1 LAKKLEFR
9 RLPAAPS
16 PNELLIRAFRRA
28 SRAADAMRARGKP
41 IEIAKRREAERI
53 RVMSQTIRETL
64 TKLVTATPSLSNLPP
79 FYKELVAALVN
90 VDDVRKSLGAIDGT
104 ARIIRRLEREHIR
117 RLRAV
122 SSLDGP
128 SAIRRQAYGRI
139 SSTVR
144 RASDHL
150 AILRDAE
157 GKLADFPS
165 IFIEMSTIVIAGYP
179 NVGKTMLLRRLTGSE
194 PKIAPYPFTTKGL
207 NLGYFERGYKRYQI
221 IDTPGL
227 LDRPLEERN
236 PVERQAIAALRH
248 LADVVVFMLDPSGT
262 YGYDFERQ
270 LHLLEDIRKTFS
282 NVIVVINKTDLLD
295 EQRVRE
301 VQELCKDAIFI
312 AAATGQGV
320 PELEKII
327 RSIKACAPARALQH

>member
-1 LAKKLEFR
+1 
-9 RLPAAPS
+9 
-16 PNELLIRAFRRA
+16 
-28 SRAADAMRARGKP
+28 MRARGKP
-41 IEIAKRREAERI
+41 IEIVKQREVERI
-53 RVMSQTIRETL
+53 RVMSQTIRKTL
-64 TKLVTATPSLSNLPP
+64 RKLVTATPSLSNLPP

-104 ARIIRRLEREHIR
+104 AKVIRRLEREHIR

-122 SSLDGP
+122 RSLGGT

-139 SSTVR
+139 SSTVK

-150 AILRDAE
+150 AILREAE
-157 GKLADFPS
+157 GKLADLPS
-165 IFIEMSTIVIAGYP
+165 VFIEMPTIVIAGYP

-194 PKIAPYPFTTKGL
+194 PKIASYPFTTTGV

-262 YGYDFERQ
+262 CGYDFVRQ

-295 EQRVRE
+295 EQRVQE
-301 VQELCKDAIFI
+301 VQELCKEAIFI
-312 AAATGQGV
+312 SAATGQGV
-320 PELEKII
+320 PELEKIKI
-327 RSIKACAPARALQH
+327 

>member
-1 LAKKLEFR
+1 V
-9 RLPAAPS
+9 
-16 PNELLIRAFRRA
+16 RAG
-28 SRAADAMRARGKP
+28 GKP
-41 IEIAKRREAERI
+41 IEVARRREAERV

-90 VDDVRKSLGAIDGT
+90 VDDVRKSLGAIDAT

-117 RLRAV
+117 RLRTVNSLGGASAV
-122 SSLDGP
+122 
-128 SAIRRQAYGRI
+128 RRQAYGRI

-150 AILRDAE
+150 AVLREAGE
-157 GKLADFPS
+157 KLANLPS
-165 IFIEMSTIVIAGYP
+165 VFIEMPTIVIAGYP
-179 NVGKTMLLRRLTGSE
+179 NVGKTMLLWRLTGSE
-194 PKIAPYPFTTKGL
+194 PKIASYPFTTTGL
-207 NLGYFERGYKRYQI
+207 NLGYFERGYKHYQI

-236 PVERQAIAALRH
+236 LVERQAIAALRH

-262 YGYDFERQ
+262 CGYDFERQ
-270 LHLLEDIRKTFS
+270 LHLLEDVRKTFS

-312 AAATGQGV
+312 SAATGQAV

-327 RSIKACAPARALQH
+327 RSSELPRHKGRGFLLR

>member
-1 LAKKLEFR
+1 LTTKLEFR
-9 RLPAAPS
+9 RLPSAPS
-16 PNELLIRAFRRA
+16 PDELLTRAFRRA
-28 SRAADAMRARGKP
+28 SGAADAMRTRGEP
-41 IEIAKRREAERI
+41 IEIAKRREVERI
-53 RVMSQTIRETL
+53 RVMSQTIREIL

-104 ARIIRRLEREHIR
+104 AKIIRRLEREHIR

-122 SSLDGP
+122 NSLGGT

-150 AILRDAE
+150 AILREAE
-157 GKLADFPS
+157 GKLADLPS
-165 IFIEMSTIVIAGYP
+165 VFIEMPTIVIAGYP
-179 NVGKTMLLRRLTGSE
+179 NVGKTMLLWRLTGSE

-248 LADVVVFMLDPSGT
+248 LADAVVFMLDPSGT
-262 YGYDFERQ
+262 CGYDFERQ
-270 LHLLEDIRKTFS
+270 LHLLEDVRKTFS

-312 AAATGQGV
+312 SSATGQGV

-327 RSIKACAPARALQH
+327 RSIKSKLTGKTV

>member
-1 LAKKLEFR
+1 MAKKLEFR

-16 PNELLIRAFRRA
+16 PDELLTRAFRRA
-28 SRAADAMRARGKP
+28 SRAADALRAKRKP
-41 IEIAKRREAERI
+41 ITIAKLREAERI
-53 RVMSQTIRETL
+53 RVMSQTIRKTL

-104 ARIIRRLEREHIR
+104 AKIIRRLEREHIR

-122 SSLDGP
+122 SSLDGT

-150 AILRDAE
+150 AILREAE
-157 GKLADFPS
+157 GKLADIPS
-165 IFIEMSTIVIAGYP
+165 VFIEMSTIVIAGYP

-262 YGYDFERQ
+262 CGYDFERQ

-312 AAATGQGV
+312 SAATGQGI
-320 PELEKII
+320 PELEKIKI
-327 RSIKACAPARALQH
+327 

>member
-1 LAKKLEFR
+1 
-9 RLPAAPS
+9 
-16 PNELLIRAFRRA
+16 
-28 SRAADAMRARGKP
+28 
-41 IEIAKRREAERI
+41 
-53 RVMSQTIRETL
+53 MSQTVRETL

-104 ARIIRRLEREHIR
+104 AKIIRRLEREHIR

-122 SSLDGP
+122 NSLGGT

-150 AILRDAE
+150 AILREAE
-157 GKLADFPS
+157 EKLADLPS
-165 IFIEMSTIVIAGYP
+165 VFIEMSTMVIAGYP

-248 LADVVVFMLDPSGT
+248 LADVVVFMMDPSGT
-262 YGYDFERQ
+262 CGYDFERQ
-270 LHLLEDIRKTFS
+270 LHLLEDIQKTFS

-301 VQELCKDAIFI
+301 VQELCKEAIFI
-312 AAATGQGV
+312 SAATGQGV
-320 PELEKII
+320 PELEKIKI
-327 RSIKACAPARALQH
+327 

>member
-1 LAKKLEFR
+1 
-9 RLPAAPS
+9 
-16 PNELLIRAFRRA
+16 
-28 SRAADAMRARGKP
+28 
-41 IEIAKRREAERI
+41 
-53 RVMSQTIRETL
+53 MSQTIRETF

-104 ARIIRRLEREHIR
+104 TKIVRRLEREHIR

-122 SSLDGP
+122 RSPGGT

-139 SSTVR
+139 SSIVR

-150 AILRDAE
+150 AILREAE
-157 GKLADFPS
+157 GKLADLPS
-165 IFIEMSTIVIAGYP
+165 VFIEMPTIVIAGYP
-179 NVGKTMLLRRLTGSE
+179 NVGKTMLLWRLTGSE
-194 PKIAPYPFTTKGL
+194 PKIASYPFTTTGL

-236 PVERQAIAALRH
+236 TVERKAIAALRH
-248 LADVVVFMLDPSGT
+248 LADVVIFMLDPSGT
-262 YGYDFERQ
+262 CGYDFERQ
-270 LHLLEDIRKTFS
+270 LHLLEDVRKTFS
-282 NVIVVINKTDLLD
+282 NVVVVINKTDLLD

-312 AAATGQGV
+312 SAATGQGV
-320 PELEKII
+320 SELEKIEI
-327 RSIKACAPARALQH
+327 

>member
-1 LAKKLEFR
+1 M
-9 RLPAAPS
+9 AAGA
-16 PNELLIRAFRRA
+16 L
-28 SRAADAMRARGKP
+28 RARGKP

-104 ARIIRRLEREHIR
+104 AKIIRKLEREHIR

-122 SSLDGP
+122 SSLGET

-150 AILRDAE
+150 AILREAE
-157 GKLADFPS
+157 GKLADLPS
-165 IFIEMSTIVIAGYP
+165 VFTEMPTIVIAGYP

-194 PKIAPYPFTTKGL
+194 PKIAPYPFTTTGL

-262 YGYDFERQ
+262 CGYEFERQ

-301 VQELCKDAIFI
+301 VQELCKGAIFI
-312 AAATGQGV
+312 SAATGQGV
-320 PELEKII
+320 IELEKIKI
-327 RSIKACAPARALQH
+327 

>member
-1 LAKKLEFR
+1 
-9 RLPAAPS
+9 
-16 PNELLIRAFRRA
+16 
-28 SRAADAMRARGKP
+28 MRARGKP
-41 IEIAKRREAERI
+41 IIVKQREAERI
-53 RVMSQTIRETL
+53 RVMSQTIRKTL
-64 TKLVTATPSLSNLPP
+64 RKLVTATPSLSNLPP

-104 ARIIRRLEREHIR
+104 AKVIRRLEREHIR

-122 SSLDGP
+122 RSLGGT

-139 SSTVR
+139 SSTVK

-150 AILRDAE
+150 AILREAE
-157 GKLADFPS
+157 GKLADLPS
-165 IFIEMSTIVIAGYP
+165 VFIEMPTIVIAGYP

-262 YGYDFERQ
+262 CGYDFVRQ

-295 EQRVRE
+295 EQRVQE
-301 VQELCKDAIFI
+301 VQELCKEAIFI
-312 AAATGQGV
+312 SAATGQGV
-320 PELEKII
+320 PELEKIKI
-327 RSIKACAPARALQH
+327 

>member
-1 LAKKLEFR
+1 
-9 RLPAAPS
+9 
-16 PNELLIRAFRRA
+16 
-28 SRAADAMRARGKP
+28 MRARGKP
-41 IEIAKRREAERI
+41 IEIVKQREVERI
-53 RVMSQTIRETL
+53 RVMSQTIRKTL
-64 TKLVTATPSLSNLPP
+64 RKLVTATPSLSNLPP

-104 ARIIRRLEREHIR
+104 AKVIRRLEREHIR

-122 SSLDGP
+122 RSLGGT

-139 SSTVR
+139 SSTVK

-150 AILRDAE
+150 AILREAE
-157 GKLADFPS
+157 GKLADLPS
-165 IFIEMSTIVIAGYP
+165 VFIEMPTIVIAGYP

-194 PKIAPYPFTTKGL
+194 PKIASYPFTTTGV

-248 LADVVVFMLDPSGT
+248 LADIVVFMLDPSGT
-262 YGYDFERQ
+262 CGYDFVRQ

-301 VQELCKDAIFI
+301 VQELCKEAIFI
-312 AAATGQGV
+312 SAATGQGV
-320 PELEKII
+320 PELEKIKI
-327 RSIKACAPARALQH
+327 

>member
-1 LAKKLEFR
+1 
-9 RLPAAPS
+9 
-16 PNELLIRAFRRA
+16 
-28 SRAADAMRARGKP
+28 
-41 IEIAKRREAERI
+41 
-53 RVMSQTIRETL
+53 MSQTIRETL

-104 ARIIRRLEREHIR
+104 TKIIRRLEREHIR

-122 SSLDGP
+122 SSLGGTP
-128 SAIRRQAYGRI
+128 AIRRQAYGRI

-150 AILRDAE
+150 AILREAE
-157 GKLADFPS
+157 GKLADLPS
-165 IFIEMSTIVIAGYP
+165 VFIEMPTIVIAGYP

-194 PKIAPYPFTTKGL
+194 PKIAPYPFTTTGL
-207 NLGYFERGYKRYQI
+207 NLGYFERGYKRYQV

-236 PVERQAIAALRH
+236 TVERQAIAALRH
-248 LADVVVFMLDPSGT
+248 LADVVIFMLDPSGT
-262 YGYDFERQ
+262 CGYDFERQ
-270 LHLLEDIRKTFS
+270 LHLLEDVRKTFS

-295 EQRVRE
+295 EERVRD

-312 AAATGQGV
+312 SAATGQGV
-320 PELEKII
+320 PELEKIKI
-327 RSIKACAPARALQH
+327 

>member
-16 PNELLIRAFRRA
+16 PDELLTRAFRRA
-28 SRAADAMRARGKP
+28 SGAADALRARGKP

-104 ARIIRRLEREHIR
+104 TKIIRRLEREHIR

-122 SSLDGP
+122 NSLGGA

-150 AILRDAE
+150 AILREAGE
-157 GKLADFPS
+157 KLADLPS
-165 IFIEMSTIVIAGYP
+165 VFIEMPTIVIAGYP
-179 NVGKTMLLRRLTGSE
+179 NVGKTMLLWRLTGSE
-194 PKIAPYPFTTKGL
+194 PKIASYPFTTTGL

-236 PVERQAIAALRH
+236 PVERKAIAALRH

-262 YGYDFERQ
+262 CGYDFERQ
-270 LHLLEDIRKTFS
+270 LHLLEDVRKTFS

-312 AAATGQGV
+312 SAATGQAV

-327 RSIKACAPARALQH
+327 RSIKSKLTGKTV

>member
-1 LAKKLEFR
+1 MTTKLEFR

-16 PNELLIRAFRRA
+16 PDELLTRAFRRA
-28 SRAADAMRARGKP
+28 SEAADALRARGKP

-53 RVMSQTIRETL
+53 RVVSQTIRKTL

-104 ARIIRRLEREHIR
+104 TKIIRRLEREHIR
-117 RLRAV
+117 KLRAV
-122 SSLDGP
+122 NSLGGA

-150 AILRDAE
+150 AILREAE
-157 GKLADFPS
+157 GKLADLPS
-165 IFIEMSTIVIAGYP
+165 VFIEMPTIVIAGYP

-194 PKIAPYPFTTKGL
+194 PKIASYPFTTTGL
-207 NLGYFERGYKRYQI
+207 NLGYFERGYKRYQV

-236 PVERQAIAALRH
+236 TIERQAIAALRH

-262 YGYDFERQ
+262 CGYDFERQ
-270 LHLLEDIRKTFS
+270 LHLLEDVRKTFS
-282 NVIVVINKTDLLD
+282 NVMVVINKTDLLD

-312 AAATGQGV
+312 SAATGQGV
-320 PELEKII
+320 PELEKIKI
-327 RSIKACAPARALQH
+327 

>member
-1 LAKKLEFR
+1 M
-9 RLPAAPS
+9 
-16 PNELLIRAFRRA
+16 
-28 SRAADAMRARGKP
+28 AADALRARGEP

-53 RVMSQTIRETL
+53 MVMSQTIRETL

-104 ARIIRRLEREHIR
+104 AKIIRRLEREHIR

-122 SSLDGP
+122 SSLGET

-150 AILRDAE
+150 AILREAE
-157 GKLADFPS
+157 GKLADLPS
-165 IFIEMSTIVIAGYP
+165 VFIEMSTIVIAGYP

-262 YGYDFERQ
+262 CGYDFERQ

-295 EQRVRE
+295 ERRVRE
-301 VQELCKDAIFI
+301 VQELCKGAIFI
-312 AAATGQGV
+312 SAATGQGV
-320 PELEKII
+320 PELEKIKI
-327 RSIKACAPARALQH
+327 

>member
-1 LAKKLEFR
+1 
-9 RLPAAPS
+9 
-16 PNELLIRAFRRA
+16 
-28 SRAADAMRARGKP
+28 
-41 IEIAKRREAERI
+41 
-53 RVMSQTIRETL
+53 MSQTIRETL
-64 TKLVTATPSLSNLPP
+64 TTLVTATPSLSNLPP

-104 ARIIRRLEREHIR
+104 AKIIRRLEREHIR
-117 RLRAV
+117 KLRAV
-122 SSLDGP
+122 NSLGGT

-150 AILRDAE
+150 ALLREAE
-157 GKLADFPS
+157 GKLADLPS
-165 IFIEMSTIVIAGYP
+165 VFIEMPTIVIAGYP

-194 PKIAPYPFTTKGL
+194 PKIASYPFTTTGL
-207 NLGYFERGYKRYQI
+207 NLGYFERGYKRYQV

-236 PVERQAIAALRH
+236 AIERQAIAALRH

-262 YGYDFERQ
+262 CGYDFERQ
-270 LHLLEDIRKTFS
+270 LHLLEDVRKTFS
-282 NVIVVINKTDLLD
+282 NVTVVINKTDLLD

-312 AAATGQGV
+312 SATTGQGI
-320 PELEKII
+320 PELEKIKI
-327 RSIKACAPARALQH
+327 

>member
-1 LAKKLEFR
+1 MAKKLEFR
-9 RLPAAPS
+9 RLLAAPS
-16 PNELLIRAFRRA
+16 PDELLTRAFRRA
-28 SRAADAMRARGKP
+28 SRAADALRARGKP
-41 IEIAKRREAERI
+41 IEIAKQREAERI

-104 ARIIRRLEREHIR
+104 AKIIRRLEREHIR

-122 SSLDGP
+122 SSLGGT

-150 AILRDAE
+150 AILREAE
-157 GKLADFPS
+157 GKLADLPS
-165 IFIEMSTIVIAGYP
+165 VFIEMPTIVIAGYP

-207 NLGYFERGYKRYQI
+207 NLGYFERGYKRYQV

-227 LDRPLEERN
+227 LDRPLAKRN

-248 LADVVVFMLDPSGT
+248 LADVAVFMLDPSGT
-262 YGYDFERQ
+262 CGYEFEHQ
-270 LHLLEDIRKTFS
+270 LHLLEDVRNTFS

-301 VQELCKDAIFI
+301 VQELCKEAIFI
-312 AAATGQGV
+312 SAATGQGV

-327 RSIKACAPARALQH
+327 RSIKPKLAEKTV

>member
-1 LAKKLEFR
+1 MAKKLEFR

-16 PNELLIRAFRRA
+16 PDELLTRAFRRA
-28 SRAADAMRARGKP
+28 SGAADALRARGKP

-104 ARIIRRLEREHIR
+104 TKIIRRLEREHIR

-122 SSLDGP
+122 NSLGGA

-150 AILRDAE
+150 AILREAGE
-157 GKLADFPS
+157 KLADLPS
-165 IFIEMSTIVIAGYP
+165 VFIEMPTIVIAGYP
-179 NVGKTMLLRRLTGSE
+179 NVGKTMLLWRLTGSE
-194 PKIAPYPFTTKGL
+194 PKIASYPFTTTGL

-236 PVERQAIAALRH
+236 PVERKAIAALRH

-262 YGYDFERQ
+262 CGYDFERQ
-270 LHLLEDIRKTFS
+270 LHLLEDVRKTFS

-312 AAATGQGV
+312 SAATGQAV

-327 RSIKACAPARALQH
+327 RSIKSKLTGKTV

>member
-1 LAKKLEFR
+1 
-9 RLPAAPS
+9 
-16 PNELLIRAFRRA
+16 
-28 SRAADAMRARGKP
+28 
-41 IEIAKRREAERI
+41 
-53 RVMSQTIRETL
+53 MSQTIRETL

-104 ARIIRRLEREHIR
+104 AKIIRRLEREHIR

-122 SSLDGP
+122 SSFGGI

-150 AILRDAE
+150 AILREAE
-157 GKLADFPS
+157 GKLADLPS
-165 IFIEMSTIVIAGYP
+165 IFIEMPTIVIAGYP

-194 PKIAPYPFTTKGL
+194 PKIASYPFTTTGL
-207 NLGYFERGYKRYQI
+207 NLGYFERRYKRYQI

-248 LADVVVFMLDPSGT
+248 LADAVVFMLDPSGT
-262 YGYDFERQ
+262 CGYDFERQ

-301 VQELCKDAIFI
+301 VQESCKDAIFI

-327 RSIKACAPARALQH
+327 RSSENTNGPTPKQMT

>member
-1 LAKKLEFR
+1 
-9 RLPAAPS
+9 
-16 PNELLIRAFRRA
+16 
-28 SRAADAMRARGKP
+28 MRARGKP
-41 IEIAKRREAERI
+41 IIVKQREAERI
-53 RVMSQTIRETL
+53 RVMSQTIRKTL
-64 TKLVTATPSLSNLPP
+64 RKLVTATPSLSNLPP

-104 ARIIRRLEREHIR
+104 AKVIRRLEREHIR

-122 SSLDGP
+122 RSLGGT

-139 SSTVR
+139 SSTVK

-150 AILRDAE
+150 AILREAE
-157 GKLADFPS
+157 GKLADLPS
-165 IFIEMSTIVIAGYP
+165 VFIEMPTIVIAGYP

-262 YGYDFERQ
+262 CGYDFVRQ

-301 VQELCKDAIFI
+301 VQELCKEAIFI
-312 AAATGQGV
+312 SAATGQGV
-320 PELEKII
+320 PELEKIKI
-327 RSIKACAPARALQH
+327 

>member
-1 LAKKLEFR
+1 LEKKLEFR

-16 PNELLIRAFRRA
+16 SDELLTRAFRRA
-28 SRAADAMRARGKP
+28 SRAADALRAKREHIK
-41 IEIAKRREAERI
+41 IAKLREAERI
-53 RVMSQTIRETL
+53 RVMSQTIRKTL
-64 TKLVTATPSLSNLPP
+64 RKLVTATPSLSNLPP

-90 VDDVRKSLGAIDGT
+90 VDDIDGT
-104 ARIIRRLEREHIR
+104 AKIIRRLEREHIR

-122 SSLDGP
+122 SSLGGT

-150 AILRDAE
+150 AILREAE
-157 GKLADFPS
+157 GKLADLPS
-165 IFIEMSTIVIAGYP
+165 VFIEMPTIVIAGYP

-194 PKIAPYPFTTKGL
+194 PKIASYPFTTKGL

-236 PVERQAIAALRH
+236 TVERQAIAALRH

-262 YGYDFERQ
+262 CGYDFECQ
-270 LHLLEDIRKTFS
+270 LHLLEDVRKIFS

-301 VQELCKDAIFI
+301 VQELCKEAIFI
-312 AAATGQGV
+312 SAATGQGV
-320 PELEKII
+320 PELEKIKI
-327 RSIKACAPARALQH
+327 

>member
-1 LAKKLEFR
+1 M
-9 RLPAAPS
+9 
-16 PNELLIRAFRRA
+16 
-28 SRAADAMRARGKP
+28 AADALRARGEP

-53 RVMSQTIRETL
+53 MVMSQTIRETL

-104 ARIIRRLEREHIR
+104 AKIIRRLEREHIR

-122 SSLDGP
+122 SSLGET

-150 AILRDAE
+150 AILREAE
-157 GKLADFPS
+157 GKLADLPS
-165 IFIEMSTIVIAGYP
+165 VFIEMSTIVIAGYP

-262 YGYDFERQ
+262 CGYDFERQ

-301 VQELCKDAIFI
+301 VQELCKGAIFI
-312 AAATGQGV
+312 SAATGQGV
-320 PELEKII
+320 PELEKIKI
-327 RSIKACAPARALQH
+327 